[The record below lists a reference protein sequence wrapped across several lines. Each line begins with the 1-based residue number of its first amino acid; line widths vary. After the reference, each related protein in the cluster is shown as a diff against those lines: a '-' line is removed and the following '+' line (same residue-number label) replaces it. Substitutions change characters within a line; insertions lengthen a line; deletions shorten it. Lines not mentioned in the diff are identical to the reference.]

1 MLYGLI
7 NSLPAGLVKVGILK
21 ENDTHHP
28 INDIHYSLS
37 LQGTGGFFDLL
48 VSTSNLVDE
57 TQIPGKATRNDFTL
71 STSK

>member
-37 LQGTGGFFDLL
+37 L
-48 VSTSNLVDE
+48 
-57 TQIPGKATRNDFTL
+57 
-71 STSK
+71 